1 MVLNHESP
9 KIFIE
14 FSRVSQSRFPR
25 GYVRLANSICFRK
38 SLRISSFV
46 LIKKRPNVLHS
57 YSVKHFDVSVLLFK
71 KAQMSRISN
80 ENR

>member
-1 MVLNHESP
+1 MVLNHEST

-25 GYVRLANSICFRK
+25 GYVRLANSIYFRK

-46 LIKKRPNVLHS
+46 CFNKQTSKRFALIFSQTLRR
-57 YSVKHFDVSVLLFK
+57 VSLVV
-71 KAQMSRISN
+71 
-80 ENR
+80 